1 MPEKNP
7 DFKRRQGRKKQHAT
21 ILTSTPIKD
30 ALVDKE
36 NKKKAK
42 AEKRK
47 EKEVF
52 KKSKILKDNIKRAK
66 KKILQETY
74 DTSTSDVNTDDLC
87 DDGEDDVAEANNMCI
102 VCAEFGQDN
111 EEWYR
116 CTSCGLWAHAECTGW
131 DSAYNYVCDMC

>member
-7 DFKRRQGRKKQHAT
+7 DLKRRQGRKKQHAT

-42 AEKRK
+42 AEKH
-47 EKEVF
+47 
-52 KKSKILKDNIKRAK
+52 
-66 KKILQETY
+66 
-74 DTSTSDVNTDDLC
+74 VNTDDLC
-87 DDGEDDVAEANNMCI
+87 EDDEYDVAEANNMCI

-116 CTSCGLWAHAECTGW
+116 CTSCGLRAHAECTGW
-131 DSAYNYVCDMC
+131 DSASNYVCDMC

>member
-7 DFKRRQGRKKQHAT
+7 DLKRRQGRKKQHAT

-47 EKEVF
+47 GKEVV
-52 KKSKILKDNIKRAK
+52 KKSKILKDNIKKVK
-66 KKILQETY
+66 KKILQECTIY
-74 DTSTSDVNTDDLC
+74 IRYFDVRREH
-87 DDGEDDVAEANNMCI
+87 G
-102 VCAEFGQDN
+102 
-111 EEWYR
+111 
-116 CTSCGLWAHAECTGW
+116 
-131 DSAYNYVCDMC
+131 